1 MNLALGDVVELISS
15 AMKITAKNGVEC
27 DRMQIKDKHGN
38 VGWTTL
44 HGKFLEKFVQR
55 EETPSVEERGPKVD
69 YATFGCTCRRRFR
82 LEWIAPVIL
91 ILEKSGLSRVQQ
103 S

>member
-1 MNLALGDVVELISS
+1 MNLALGDVVEQISS

-44 HGKFLEKFVQR
+44 HGKFLEKFIFV
-55 EETPSVEERGPKVD
+55 
-69 YATFGCTCRRRFR
+69 
-82 LEWIAPVIL
+82 APPADEDDDDDVPM
-91 ILEKSGLSRVQQ
+91 
-103 S
+103 